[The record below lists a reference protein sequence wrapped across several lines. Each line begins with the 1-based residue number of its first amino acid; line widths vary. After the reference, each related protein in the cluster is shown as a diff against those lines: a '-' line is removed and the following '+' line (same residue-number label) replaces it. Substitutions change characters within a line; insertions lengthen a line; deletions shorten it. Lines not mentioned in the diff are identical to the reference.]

1 MISYNKKLVEWI
13 KEEHPRVEDDMIERV
28 RFTIDDVNR
37 FANWLKKGKPKL
49 YDSRPWQKKYVFS
62 YEDIVGWYDRC
73 NAIIDDK
80 EMRRFFESEA
90 KERAE
95 L

>member
-13 KEEHPRVEDDMIERV
+13 KEEHPRVGDDMIERV

-37 FANWLKKGKPKL
+37 FANW
-49 YDSRPWQKKYVFS
+49 
-62 YEDIVGWYDRC
+62 
-73 NAIIDDK
+73 
-80 EMRRFFESEA
+80 FESEA